1 MPQGLQ
7 PSGHGQVDSQPQFGS
22 RGAAHRQDRR
32 RRDVGPP
39 GRHERRRGLEARK
52 PEVVELE
59 ISESE
64 WAALNEA
71 TMPMPLR

>member
-1 MPQGLQ
+1 MDKLTVSHDQSATDRR
-7 PSGHGQVDSQPQFGS
+7 SGD
-22 RGAAHRQDRR
+22 DRR

-64 WAALNEA
+64 WAALTDA

>member
-1 MPQGLQ
+1 MVCNHRGMDKLKVSHD
-7 PSGHGQVDSQPQFGS
+7 SGRAERRIGD
-22 RGAAHRQDRR
+22 DRR

-39 GRHERRRGLEARK
+39 GRHERRRDVEARK

>member
-1 MPQGLQ
+1 MDKLTVSHDQGRAERRA
-7 PSGHGQVDSQPQFGS
+7 GN
-22 RGAAHRQDRR
+22 DRR